1 MNAIQ
6 YTVGTYGELMRTSG
20 HFSALMKQFASNP
33 SDEEMHDDNEERDD
47 GLLDPHPEVSGS
59 SSSRQSAT
67 SEQNR
72 VTPSD
77 APGVSGRGHLVES
90 NQAAIPGQSTSEVVQ
105 AETVT
110 DEQQDLHNR
119 ARLTTEEES
128 ASGTISRVVHI
139 VRL

>member
-1 MNAIQ
+1 
-6 YTVGTYGELMRTSG
+6 MRTSG
-20 HFSALMKQFASNP
+20 HFSELMKQFASKT

-47 GLLDPHPEVSGS
+47 RLLYAHRQMSGS

-67 SEQNR
+67 SEQKR

-90 NQAAIPGQSTSEVVQ
+90 NQAAIPVQRTSEAVQ
-105 AETVT
+105 AKTVA
-110 DEQQDLHNR
+110 DEQEDLHNR

-128 ASGTISRVVHI
+128 VRGTIF
-139 VRL
+139 